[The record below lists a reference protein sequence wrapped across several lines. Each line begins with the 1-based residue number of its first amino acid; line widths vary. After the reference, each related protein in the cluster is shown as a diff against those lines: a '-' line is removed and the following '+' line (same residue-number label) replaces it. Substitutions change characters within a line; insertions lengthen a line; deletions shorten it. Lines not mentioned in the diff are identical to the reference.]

1 MLTALVAVVAVALV
15 AVAVRQAGRARRLE
29 RELHV
34 AVRSAR
40 RPAAAPKADQAPS
53 LRAAVEDMPIG
64 VVLVD
69 AEGRQAFANHFAS
82 SFLTGRHGDAVV
94 ARAIDELAQGALADG
109 ADRDRQVQIYGP
121 PRRTLDVSAHPIG
134 PSGELGVNVL
144 IVDVTEQERINAIR
158 RDFVANISHELR
170 TPIGALSLLAETL
183 ADETD
188 HEVVSLLAVRING
201 EAERLAG
208 TVNDLLQ
215 LSEIEHG
222 SDDDFEP
229 VRLQSV
235 VASATDRVR
244 AAAEQL
250 GVEIGVVMPERD
262 LEVLGDPIQL
272 NSAVYNLLDNAVKYM
287 GGDGGTISVRAR
299 RQDDRIELVVQ
310 DSGIGIPR
318 KDLDRIFERFYR
330 VERGRS
336 RASGGTGLGLSI
348 VRHVVVNH
356 GGTIDVDSTEGE
368 GTTFTVD
375 LPALGPIDQD
385 DAELADETF

>member
-1 MLTALVAVVAVALV
+1 MTVAVTVIAVAL
-15 AVAVRQAGRARRLE
+15 AVVTIVQVRRAHRLE
-29 RELHV
+29 RELRAV
-34 AVRSAR
+34 ARTAQLAVK
-40 RPAAAPKADQAPS
+40 APQPDHTPS

-64 VVLVD
+64 VVLID
-69 AEGRQAFANHFAS
+69 SERQKVFANRFAS
-82 SFLTGRHGDAVV
+82 SFLTARHGDAVV
-94 ARAIDELAQGALADG
+94 ARAIDELARAALEEG
-109 ADRDRQVQIYGP
+109 VDRDRQVQIYGP
-121 PRRTLDVSAHPIG
+121 PRRTLDVSAHPIR
-134 PSGELGVNVL
+134 PASELGANVL

-222 SDDDFEP
+222 SDNDFEP

-235 VASATDRVR
+235 VSAATDRVR
-244 AAAEQL
+244 AAAEQHD
-250 GVEIGVVMPERD
+250 VEIGVVMPERD
-262 LEVLGDPIQL
+262 LGVLGDSIQL

-287 GGDGGTISVRAR
+287 GGDGGTISVRVR
-299 RQDDRIELVVQ
+299 RQDDRIELIVQ

-318 KDLDRIFERFYR
+318 KDIDRIFERFYR

-375 LPALGPIDQD
+375 LPALGHLDQD
-385 DAELADETF
+385 DAEFADETF